1 MERIA
6 SATEDEMVLSFLR
19 AERTSP
25 RWGEQ
30 VADKLAGRSEL
41 LDEPDLGSETEN
53 QARQDILGSYRGY
66 RRNAYLFE
74 GFPNDL
80 EWCRVRLTRLEVCEL
95 LVGRGQWDDL
105 TEATR
110 KVGIAAKNARTIVS
124 SEDTRVNAI
133 LAIVEGDHQGRS
145 FEPLIIAA
153 LSPDGPHVLI
163 EGYSRACAYAST
175 PQGPDVDAL
184 SGYSPNLRNWLFW
197 GLD

>member
-30 VADKLAGRSEL
+30 VMHKLAGRSEL
-41 LDEPDLGSETEN
+41 LDEPDLGSDTEN
-53 QARQDILGSYRGY
+53 QARRYVLGSYRGY

-80 EWCRVRLTRLEVCEL
+80 EWYRVRLTRSEVCEL

-105 TEATR
+105 TKTTR
-110 KVGIAAKNARTIVS
+110 KVGIAAKNATAIIS
-124 SEDTRVNAI
+124 SEDARANAI
-133 LAIVEGDHQGRS
+133 LAIIEGDHQGRS
-145 FEPLIIAA
+145 FEPLIMAA

-163 EGYSRACAYAST
+163 EGYSRWRTRY
-175 PQGPDVDAL
+175 
-184 SGYSPNLRNWLFW
+184 
-197 GLD
+197 